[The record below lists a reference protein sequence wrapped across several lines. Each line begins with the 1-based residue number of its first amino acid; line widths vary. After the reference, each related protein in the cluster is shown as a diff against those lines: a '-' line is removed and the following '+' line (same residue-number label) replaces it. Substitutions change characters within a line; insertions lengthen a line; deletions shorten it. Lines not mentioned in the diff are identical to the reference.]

1 MIKYSPSN
9 LLPYKVSAS
18 SWGISRKK
26 KFFSSTIRPILYD
39 LGAIA
44 PAREI
49 PGDESNVDS
58 SNEQFMKALKYFFT
72 NVNLVLPVV
81 AAVVVIVSAIVF
93 ICVFRAKHSQMM
105 TPGNII
111 FHLFFLSYICI

>member
-1 MIKYSPSN
+1 MDMTSVHERRLVLTMSLFWK
-9 LLPYKVSAS
+9 
-18 SWGISRKK
+18 
-26 KFFSSTIRPILYD
+26 

-49 PGDESNVDS
+49 PGDESEVGN
-58 SNEQFMKALKYFFT
+58 SNDQFMKALQYFFT

-93 ICVFRAKHSQMM
+93 ICVFRARHAQLMK
-105 TPGNII
+105 PGK
-111 FHLFFLSYICI
+111 

>member
-1 MIKYSPSN
+1 MEN
-9 LLPYKVSAS
+9 
-18 SWGISRKK
+18 
-26 KFFSSTIRPILYD
+26 FFSTIRPILYD

-105 TPGNII
+105 TPGNNFNLNI
-111 FHLFFLSYICI
+111 FFSVCLYRKNRWCIWSW

>member
-1 MIKYSPSN
+1 MDLLFFNENNILAWQWLHKRGVFTKNFIKQYS
-9 LLPYKVSAS
+9 Y
-18 SWGISRKK
+18 
-26 KFFSSTIRPILYD
+26 Y
-39 LGAIA
+39 LGTIA

-58 SNEQFMKALKYFFT
+58 NEQFMKALQYFFT

-93 ICVFRAKHSQMM
+93 ICVFRAKHAQMM
-105 TPGNII
+105 KPGNFIT
-111 FHLFFLSYICI
+111 